1 VLPLPAVQVVH
12 AVIPTRFPL
21 IIVGKEFRFNE
32 LKAGMPSIRSKI
44 CNPIER
50 PTPLVLY

>member
-1 VLPLPAVQVVH
+1 MVLPLPAVQVVH

-32 LKAGMPSIRSKI
+32 LKAGMPSIRSKYA
-44 CNPIER
+44 
-50 PTPLVLY
+50 TPLNGPLR